1 MAITI
6 NGTANTVA
14 GLAVGGL
21 PDGSTDADALA
32 SNAVTNVKVADDA
45 IGVAELSATGTA
57 SSTTFLRGDN
67 AWAAAGNVKA
77 TIATE
82 AGALSG
88 ATNYDFTLPANC
100 FRVDFVGQE
109 ISTSGSGSPAF
120 RLGTSAGILSS
131 SNYDWTQDFASHEYE
146 SDENEIHAFDPNLN
160 ASGDTGDLY
169 VTFLQAS
176 AADKWVY
183 RGVGNRRTQTEN
195 MYFIGFPDL
204 GGNALTTIR
213 FYPNGTGFDTGRFS
227 WTAYSTV

>member
-1 MAITI
+1 MYI
-6 NGTANTVA
+6 NNTSGGTVSWA
-14 GLAVGGL
+14 AV
-21 PDGSTDADALA
+21 S
-32 SNAVTNVKVADDA
+32 SNVKV
-45 IGVAELSATGTA
+45 
-57 SSTTFLRGDN
+57 
-67 AWAAAGNVKA
+67 

-88 ATNYDFTLPANC
+88 ATNYDFTLPADC

-131 SNYDWTQDFASHEYE
+131 SNYDWTQDHVSQEYE
-146 SDENEIHAFDPNLN
+146 QNQNQIHAFDPNLN
-160 ASGDTGDLY
+160 AASDTGDMH
-169 VTFLQAS
+169 VTFLKTS

-183 RGVGNRRTQTEN
+183 RGLGNRRSQDEN
-195 MYFIGFPDL
+195 MNFIGFPDL